1 MKKICSLLIIFSTI
15 NATAQ
20 MNQGKILTKNSY
32 LEIPFTE
39 TKTEIHTKAN
49 LKGDDLDFMLDTGA
63 PTFISTELQE
73 KYKFPTVYKG
83 KTEDASGNK
92 VKTQIVII
100 DTIKFGPF
108 IFTGIPAVV
117 IDMKKSPLECLN
129 LPGNIGS
136 NILRHLYVQFD
147 IANHRVAFAD
157 SKALLKNQ
165 APDTKPMLINGQSDV
180 FFSVKLNDNITD
192 TIHYDS
198 GDGQLYSISKR
209 AMGNYVAA
217 YPEEVIRNGYGTMFM
232 GIGGA
237 GESFP
242 QYVAKPGSIKIGRY
256 NLTGGAVTI
265 AGNDRSRMGRDLLNY
280 GLLQLNYPD
289 STYSF
294 ESYSSPA
301 IPAHFDFGF
310 HPVID
315 GDDIVVGC
323 VWKNT
328 LAEKGGIQSGDQ
340 LLKVDDIDLT
350 VATKCDATTAARN
363 INKIE
368 KNTITVTFRHK
379 KQKPQTVTLERK
391 PL

>member
-1 MKKICSLLIIFSTI
+1 MKNICSLLVMFWGI

-20 MNQGKILTKNSY
+20 MNQGKMLTKNNY
-32 LEIPFTE
+32 FEIPFTE
-39 TKTEIHTKAN
+39 TRTEIHTKAN

-73 KYKFPTVYKG
+73 KYNFPSVYKG

-136 NILRHLYVQFD
+136 NILRHLYVQLD

-157 SKALLKNQ
+157 NKRLLKVQ
-165 APDTKPMLINGQSDV
+165 TSSSQPMLVNRQSDV
-180 FFSVKLNDNITD
+180 FFSVKINDNITD

-209 AMGNYVAA
+209 AMDNYVAA
-217 YPEEVIRNGYGTMFM
+217 YPGEVIRNGYGTMFM

-310 HPVID
+310 HPVMD
-315 GDDIVVGC
+315 GDDMIVGC

-328 LAEKGGIQSGDQ
+328 LAEKSGMQPGDQ
-340 LLKVDDIDLT
+340 LLKVDNIDLAT
-350 VATKCDATTAARN
+350 ATKCEAANAMRD
-363 INKIE
+363 INNIE
-368 KNTITVTFRHK
+368 KNTIIVTFRHK
-379 KQKPQTVTLERK
+379 KQKTQTIALERK